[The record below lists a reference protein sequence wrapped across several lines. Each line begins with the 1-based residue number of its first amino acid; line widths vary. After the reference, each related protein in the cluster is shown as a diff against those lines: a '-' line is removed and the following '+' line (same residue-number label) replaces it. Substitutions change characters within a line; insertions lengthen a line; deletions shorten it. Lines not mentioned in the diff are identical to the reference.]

1 MKPLDKQINSV
12 LKQTTKIVVVS
23 GLLFWSVLV
32 GYSLNWNIDNLY
44 QEQYNLALLE
54 AKANWNKDQAFRHW
68 ANKHG
73 GVYVKPTAKTP
84 PNPYLAHV
92 KKRDVETTDGVKLT
106 LMNPAYMLRELTTE
120 YEDTY
125 GVKGKITGKLTLN
138 PINKPDPWELTVLDR
153 FEREEI
159 KEVYEQTLIDGKPFM
174 RYMKPMFMVEGCVK
188 CHGILGFKDGDLRG
202 GVSVSI
208 PMAHYLNAA
217 EETVRSMFITHA
229 TVWVCGVIGLVGFGI
244 YASHR
249 QSEQNE
255 LLAKLE
261 HGALYD
267 SLTGLPNR
275 FLFSDRLQVAIA
287 KKNRDRKYS
296 YAVCF
301 VDLDRFKNLN
311 DSYGH
316 NIGDI
321 LLQRVAERFSG
332 ILRPS
337 DTVARMGGD
346 EFTFLLDD
354 LSDKHESM
362 LIAERILDSVNEP
375 FDIGGQVL
383 SIGASIG
390 ICPGSN
396 SYQEPDEILR
406 DADTAMYRA
415 KYLGKGRIDI
425 FEPEMHAEV
434 SKTTRIE
441 HDLRTVLDRDE
452 LSINYQ
458 PILCMRTGKIEGFEA
473 LLRWDHPELG
483 IIPPDEF
490 IPIAE
495 NTDMIQDIGK
505 WVLTCACN
513 QISKWN
519 SEYASEEKFFVSVNL
534 SGRQVSHLDIIGIV
548 KDILLKT
555 DMEPGYLHCEVTET
569 LLIADQDITRNN
581 MALLGQIGV
590 QLNAD
595 DFGTGY
601 SSLTYL
607 QNFSFNAMK
616 IDKQFVQDMGPA
628 GKGKP
633 LVHSLLQLAKDF
645 NLEVVAE
652 GVETSEQFYQ
662 LQALG
667 CQRAQG
673 YYICPPLPA
682 KKIDS
687 MLKADAHLNLE
698 TLLEMNPLNTNA
710 A

>member
-1 MKPLDKQINSV
+1 MVAL
-12 LKQTTKIVVVS
+12 

-44 QEQYNLALLE
+44 AEKYSLALME

-68 ANKHG
+68 ASKHG
-73 GVYVKPTAKTP
+73 GVYVKPTDKTP
-84 PNPYLAHV
+84 PNPYLAHI
-92 KKRDVETTDGVKLT
+92 KNRDVVTTDGVQLT

-125 GVKGKITGKLTLN
+125 GVKGKITGKVTMN
-138 PINKPDPWELTVLDR
+138 PINKADSWELAVLDR
-153 FEREEI
+153 FEREKI
-159 KEVYEQTLIDGKPFM
+159 NEVYEQTTIDDKPYM
-174 RYMKPMFMVEGCVK
+174 RYMKPMYMVDGCVK

-208 PMAHYLNAA
+208 PMTHYLTAA

-229 TVWVCGVIGLVGFGI
+229 TVWACGVIGLVGFGF

-249 QSEQNE
+249 QSEQRE

-287 KKNRDRKYS
+287 KKHRDRKHR

-321 LLQRVAERFSG
+321 LLQMVSDRFSK

-354 LSDKHESM
+354 LSQSHEAM
-362 LIAERILDSVNEP
+362 LIAERVLGAVNKP
-375 FDIGGQVL
+375 FDIEGHEL
-383 SIGASIG
+383 NIGASIG
-390 ICPGSN
+390 ICQGSDR
-396 SYQEPDEILR
+396 YREPDEILR

-425 FEPEMHAEV
+425 FDPEMHAEV

-441 HDLRTVLDRDE
+441 HDLRTVLDKDE
-452 LSINYQ
+452 LSVNYQ
-458 PILCMRTGKIEGFEA
+458 PIICLKTGIIEGFEA
-473 LLRWDHPELG
+473 LLRWNHPALG
-483 IIPPDEF
+483 NISPNEF

-513 QISKWN
+513 QISRWN
-519 SEYASEEKFFVSVNL
+519 SKYTNEQSFFLSVNL
-534 SGRQVSHLDIIGIV
+534 SGRQVSHLGIIDIVNDVLI
-548 KDILLKT
+548 KT
-555 DMEPGYLHCEVTET
+555 DMKPGCLHCEVTET
-569 LLIADQDITRNN
+569 LLITDQEITRSN
-581 MALLGQIGV
+581 MAKLGQLGI

-616 IDKQFVQDMGPA
+616 IDKQFVQDMGPT

-645 NLEVVAE
+645 NLDVVAE
-652 GVETSEQFYQ
+652 GVETREQFYQ

-673 YYICPPLPA
+673 YYICPPLPVA
-682 KKIDS
+682 AIDA
-687 MLKADAHLNLE
+687 MLQADAHLNME
-698 TLLEMNPLNTNA
+698 TLLEMNPLNEMLMTKQVDA
-710 A
+710 AS